1 MLLAVRP
8 QVRKVDASSQ
18 INDLAGGSICLL
30 VTWSTNVQVARARA
44 REAGVAADFR
54 YVVPKEGS
62 VAWFDSLAIPADAPH
77 PAAAHAFLEFMLRPD
92 IAARNANHIGSAS
105 MNAAATRLLDP
116 ALRDD
121 PGIYP
126 SPEQLQKLQS
136 LRARSQAQSREENRI
151 WSRFKTGQ

>member
-1 MLLAVRP
+1 MIGAVLASLGFDANQPTAQQLQEAERVLLAVRP

-77 PAAAHAFLEFMLRPD
+77 PRRRMRSSSSCCVPTSPRATRTTS
-92 IAARNANHIGSAS
+92 AAR
-105 MNAAATRLLDP
+105 R
-116 ALRDD
+116 
-121 PGIYP
+121 
-126 SPEQLQKLQS
+126 
-136 LRARSQAQSREENRI
+136 
-151 WSRFKTGQ
+151 